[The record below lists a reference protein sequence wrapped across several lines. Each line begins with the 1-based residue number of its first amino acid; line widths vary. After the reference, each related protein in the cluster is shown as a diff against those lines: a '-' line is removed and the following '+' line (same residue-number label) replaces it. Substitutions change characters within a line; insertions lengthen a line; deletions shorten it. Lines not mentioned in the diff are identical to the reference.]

1 MTTKTM
7 TTMTRTTT
15 SRFVLL
21 FLCLAGIVSGQKK
34 AEPYALV
41 RGSVFLESGLAQP
54 GAKVILS
61 SKAKPDKKLQEQVSN
76 SQGEFAFRVPP
87 GPASYILTATLKGF
101 EPAIK
106 EVDVVGQEQI
116 NKTLLLTPASKK

>member
-1 MTTKTM
+1 M
-7 TTMTRTTT
+7 T
-15 SRFVLL
+15 SRLLPLFAVLA
-21 FLCLAGIVSGQKK
+21 CIGAVSGQKK

-41 RGSVFLESGLAQP
+41 RGSVFLESGRVQP
-54 GAKVILS
+54 GAKVVIS
-61 SKAKPDKKLQEQVSN
+61 AKDKPGKKLQEQISN

-87 GPASYILTATLKGF
+87 GPASYLLTATLKGF

-116 NKTLLLTPASKK
+116 NKTLLLAPASKK